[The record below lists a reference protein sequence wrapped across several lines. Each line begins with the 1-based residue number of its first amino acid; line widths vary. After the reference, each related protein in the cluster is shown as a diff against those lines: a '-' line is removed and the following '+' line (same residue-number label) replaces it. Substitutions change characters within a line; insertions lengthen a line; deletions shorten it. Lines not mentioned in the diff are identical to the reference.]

1 MSAGD
6 TQPTQPIP
14 GGWAYAEPRSSRPRR
29 KVWPWVLGFG
39 IVVGLAIAAWFA
51 GEAIAKDLVTKTI
64 RDQVVTQFALP
75 ADQDVEVTVPGAM
88 IPQLISGSLGE
99 VVIASDDVPL
109 ESFTGDVM
117 VTAHDVPIGGGEMGS
132 AAATVT
138 LDEQQL
144 RTLMSTVDGFP
155 ADSLALDAPDIAM
168 ATELSLFGAE
178 IPVAVSLTPTA
189 VDGDLVLSPASLQL
203 AGAEITADGLR
214 QQFGRLA
221 NVVLRDWTVCLAQ
234 YIPAG
239 LTLTTVTVEG
249 DQVVADFDIDGAMI
263 SDPDLQENGTCE
275 SAS

>member
-14 GGWAYAEPRSSRPRR
+14 GEWAYAGAPSPRPRR
-29 KVWPWVLGFG
+29 KVWPWLLAFG
-39 IVVGLAIAAWFA
+39 IVIGLAIAAWFA

-88 IPQLISGSLGE
+88 IPQLISGSLDQ

-109 ESFTGDVM
+109 ESFTGDVK
-117 VTAHDVPIGGGEMGS
+117 VTAHEVPINGGEMGS
-132 AAATVT
+132 ASATVT
-138 LDEQQL
+138 LDEEQL
-144 RTLMSTVDGFP
+144 RTLMSTIDGFP
-155 ADSLALDAPDIAM
+155 ADSLTLDAPDVAM
-168 ATELSLFGAE
+168 ATELSLFGAS
-178 IPVAVSLTPTA
+178 IPVAVSLTPAA
-189 VDGDLVLSPASLQL
+189 VDGDLVLSPTTLQL

-214 QQFGRLA
+214 KQFGRLA
-221 NVVLRDWTVCLAQ
+221 DLVLKDWTVCLAQ

-239 LTLTTVTVEG
+239 LTLTAVTVEG

-263 SDPDLQENGTCE
+263 SDPALQENGTCE
-275 SAS
+275 SSS